1 MVFHYTFIQWVLF
14 FFCYCLIGWIWEC
27 FYVSVRKREW
37 VNRGFLHGPVLPIY
51 GSGAL
56 IVLLCT
62 ISVRDQ
68 IGLIFLF
75 GMVGATLLEYV
86 TGACMERLFRVR
98 YWDYSHL
105 PLNVHGYIC
114 LPVSLGWGAFSV
126 FLEFM
131 CRLRRWFLEF
141 QTGWRR
147 LWRSSVPRFLRWILL
162 SRLERQWICG
172 TCWHV

>member
-68 IGLIFLF
+68 IGLEPHFWN
-75 GMVGATLLEYV
+75 M
-86 TGACMERLFRVR
+86 
-98 YWDYSHL
+98 
-105 PLNVHGYIC
+105 
-114 LPVSLGWGAFSV
+114 
-126 FLEFM
+126 
-131 CRLRRWFLEF
+131 
-141 QTGWRR
+141 
-147 LWRSSVPRFLRWILL
+147 
-162 SRLERQWICG
+162 
-172 TCWHV
+172 

>member
-68 IGLIFLF
+68 IGLIFL
-75 GMVGATLLEYV
+75 
-86 TGACMERLFRVR
+86 
-98 YWDYSHL
+98 S
-105 PLNVHGYIC
+105 
-114 LPVSLGWGAFSV
+114 GWWEPHFWN
-126 FLEFM
+126 M
-131 CRLRRWFLEF
+131 
-141 QTGWRR
+141 
-147 LWRSSVPRFLRWILL
+147 
-162 SRLERQWICG
+162 
-172 TCWHV
+172 